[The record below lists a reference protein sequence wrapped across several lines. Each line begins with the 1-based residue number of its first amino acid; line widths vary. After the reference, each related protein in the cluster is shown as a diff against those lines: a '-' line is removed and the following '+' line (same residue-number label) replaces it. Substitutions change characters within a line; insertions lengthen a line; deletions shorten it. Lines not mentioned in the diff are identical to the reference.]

1 MKFIDETIILVK
13 AGNGGNGCLS
23 FRREKYIP
31 FGGPDGGDG
40 GQGGSVIIKA
50 KDGLNTLADFRN
62 RSKFIAPNGKTGG
75 GKNKKG
81 RSGDDLVIQL
91 PAGSVIYDLDT
102 EELICDLEKDGQS
115 IVIATGGEF
124 GLGNARF
131 KTSTNRAPRKTTD
144 GKIGEERQLK
154 IVLKVLADV
163 GLIGL
168 PNVGKSSILAAVSM
182 AKPKI
187 ANYAFTTIHPNL
199 GVVLI
204 SDYEKFVVADL
215 PGLIVGAS
223 TGAGLGI
230 QFLKHISRTRLLL
243 HVIDVSKN
251 KLDQIIKDVDM
262 IAKELKDYDQDL
274 SKKDK
279 WYVFNKIDTLSQ
291 QELKELKNYTE
302 GIIQS
307 NKYYTSAIEG
317 KGLDSLC
324 EDIIEYL
331 RDEMSDEYHENYH
344 GSCSG
349 R

>member
-40 GQGGSVIIKA
+40 GTGGSIIIQA
-50 KDGLNTLADFRN
+50 KEGLNTLADFRN
-62 RSKFIAPNGKTGG
+62 RSKFIAPNGKAGG

-81 RSGDDLVIQL
+81 KSGDDLIIKL
-91 PAGSVIYDLDT
+91 PVGSVIYDLET
-102 EELICDLEKDGQS
+102 EELICDLEKNNQTITMAS
-115 IVIATGGEF
+115 GGEF

-144 GKIGEERQLK
+144 GKEGDERQLK

-163 GLIGL
+163 GLMGL

-204 SDYEKFVVADL
+204 SDYEKFVVADI
-215 PGLIVGAS
+215 PGLIKGAS

-230 QFLKHISRTRLLL
+230 QFLKHISRTKLLL
-243 HVIDVSKN
+243 HVIDVSVN
-251 KLDQIIKDVDM
+251 DVDK
-262 IAKELKDYDQDL
+262 IFEDVNIISNELKDYDDEL
-274 SKKDK
+274 HKKDK
-279 WYVFNKIDTLSQ
+279 WYVFNKIDLLSSKQ
-291 QELKELKNYTE
+291 LEILKRSINAKINNNIFFVSAKDSSGLK
-302 GIIQS
+302 
-307 NKYYTSAIEG
+307 K
-317 KGLDSLC
+317 LC
-324 EDIIEYL
+324 NDIIEYL
-331 RDEMSDEYHENYH
+331 REKI
-344 GSCSG
+344 
-349 R
+349 

>member
-40 GQGGSVIIKA
+40 GTGGSIIIQA
-50 KDGLNTLADFRN
+50 KEGLNTLADFRN
-62 RSKFIAPNGKTGG
+62 RSKFIAPNGKAGG

-81 RSGDDLVIQL
+81 KSGDDLIIKL
-91 PAGSVIYDLDT
+91 PVGSVIYDLET
-102 EELICDLEKDGQS
+102 EELICDLEKNNQTITMAS
-115 IVIATGGEF
+115 GGEF

-144 GKIGEERQLK
+144 GKEGDERQLK

-163 GLIGL
+163 GLMGL

-204 SDYEKFVVADL
+204 SDYEKFVVADI
-215 PGLIVGAS
+215 PGLIKGAS

-230 QFLKHISRTRLLL
+230 QFLKHISRTKLLL
-243 HVIDVSKN
+243 HVIDVSVN
-251 KLDQIIKDVDM
+251 DVDK
-262 IAKELKDYDQDL
+262 IFEDVNIISNELKDYDDEL
-274 SKKDK
+274 HKKDK
-279 WYVFNKIDTLSQ
+279 WYVFNKIDLLSSKQ
-291 QELKELKNYTE
+291 LEILKRSINAKINNNIFFVSAKDSSGLKELCN
-302 GIIQS
+302 
-307 NKYYTSAIEG
+307 
-317 KGLDSLC
+317 
-324 EDIIEYL
+324 DIIEYL
-331 RDEMSDEYHENYH
+331 REKI
-344 GSCSG
+344 
-349 R
+349 

>member
-13 AGNGGNGCLS
+13 AGNGGSGCLS

-40 GQGGSVIIKA
+40 GHGGSIIIEA

-75 GKNKKG
+75 GRNKKG
-81 RSGDDLVIQL
+81 RSGEDLVIKL
-91 PAGSVIYDLDT
+91 PSGSVIYDLET
-102 EELICDLEKDGQS
+102 EELICDLERDGQA
-115 IVIATGGEF
+115 ITIASGGEY

-144 GKIGEERQLK
+144 GTPGEERQLK
-154 IVLKVLADV
+154 IILKVLADV
-163 GLIGL
+163 GLVGS
-168 PNVGKSSILAAVSM
+168 PNVGKSSILAAISM

-230 QFLKHISRTRLLL
+230 QFLKHISRTKLLL
-243 HVIDVSKN
+243 NVIDISKN
-251 KLDQIIKDVDM
+251 NLEVALKDVDV
-262 IAKELKDYDQDL
+262 IAKELKDYDEEL
-274 SKKDK
+274 GRKDK
-279 WYVFNKIDTLSQ
+279 WYIFNKIDMLS
-291 QELKELKNYTE
+291 EKELEILKKSVNNKITKNVFFV
-302 GIIQS
+302 
-307 NKYYTSAIEG
+307 SAKE
-317 KGLDSLC
+317 KLGLDEVC
-324 EDIIEYL
+324 ENIIEYL
-331 RDEMSDEYHENYH
+331 RDLQ
-344 GSCSG
+344 
-349 R
+349 

>member
-13 AGNGGNGCLS
+13 AGNGGSGCLS

-40 GQGGSVIIKA
+40 GHGGSIIIEA

-75 GKNKKG
+75 GRNKKG
-81 RSGDDLVIQL
+81 RSGEDLVIKL
-91 PAGSVIYDLDT
+91 PSGSVIYDLET
-102 EELICDLEKDGQS
+102 EELICDLERDGQA
-115 IVIATGGEF
+115 ITIASGGEY

-144 GKIGEERQLK
+144 GTPGEERQLK
-154 IVLKVLADV
+154 IILKVLADV
-163 GLIGL
+163 GLVGS
-168 PNVGKSSILAAVSM
+168 PNVGKSSILAAISM

-230 QFLKHISRTRLLL
+230 QFLKHISRTKLLL
-243 HVIDVSKN
+243 NVIDISKN
-251 KLDQIIKDVDM
+251 NLEVALKDVDV
-262 IAKELKDYDQDL
+262 IAKELKDYDEEL
-274 SKKDK
+274 GKKDK
-279 WYVFNKIDTLSQ
+279 WYIFNKIDMLS
-291 QELKELKNYTE
+291 EKELEILKKSVNNKITKNVFFV
-302 GIIQS
+302 
-307 NKYYTSAIEG
+307 SAKE
-317 KGLDSLC
+317 KVGLDDLC
-324 EDIIEYL
+324 ENIIEYL
-331 RDEMSDEYHENYH
+331 RDLQ
-344 GSCSG
+344 
-349 R
+349 

>member
-62 RSKFIAPNGKTGG
+62 RSKFIAQNGKTGG

-81 RSGDDLVIQL
+81 RSGDDLIIEL
-91 PAGSVIYDLDT
+91 PAGSVIYDLET

-115 IVIATGGEF
+115 ITIASGGEF

-144 GKIGEERQLK
+144 GKVGEDRQLK

-168 PNVGKSSILAAVSM
+168 PNVGKSSILASISM

-223 TGAGLGI
+223 KGAGLGI
-230 QFLKHISRTRLLL
+230 QFLKHISRTKLLL
-243 HVIDVSKN
+243 HVIDVSEN
-251 KLDQIIKDVDM
+251 ELDQIMKDVDI
-262 IAKELKDYDQDL
+262 IAKELKDYDKEL
-274 SKKDK
+274 SQKDK
-279 WYVFNKIDTLSQ
+279 WYVFNKVDLLN
-291 QELKELKNYTE
+291 EEDLEKLKIHIADKIKVKTYF
-302 GIIQS
+302 
-307 NKYYTSAIEG
+307 TSALD
-317 KGLDSLC
+317 KFGLDELC

-331 RDEMSDEYHENYH
+331 RDEISNEKI
-344 GSCSG
+344 
-349 R
+349 

>member
-1 MKFIDETIILVK
+1 MKFIDETTILVK

-81 RSGDDLVIQL
+81 RSGEDLIIEL
-91 PAGSVIYDLDT
+91 PAGSVIYDLGT
-102 EELICDLEKDGQS
+102 QELIFDLERDGQS
-115 IVIATGGEF
+115 ITIANGGDF

-131 KTSTNRAPRKTTD
+131 KTSTNRAPRKTTN
-144 GKIGEERQLK
+144 GKPGEDRQLK

-168 PNVGKSSILAAVSM
+168 PNVGKSSILASISM

-230 QFLKHISRTRLLL
+230 QFLKHISRTKLLL

-251 KLDQIIKDVDM
+251 QLKQIMNDVD
-262 IAKELKDYDQDL
+262 IISKELKNYDKEL
-274 SKKDK
+274 SQKDK
-279 WYVFNKIDTLSQ
+279 WYVFNKIDALKND
-291 QELKELKNYTE
+291 ELKILKKYIAEKIEFNT
-302 GIIQS
+302 
-307 NKYYTSAIEG
+307 YYTSALKKEG
-317 KGLDSLC
+317 LNDLC

-331 RDEMSDEYHENYH
+331 RDEISDEKI
-344 GSCSG
+344 
-349 R
+349 

>member
-40 GQGGSVIIKA
+40 GIGGSIIIQA
-50 KDGLNTLADFRN
+50 KEGLNTLADFRN
-62 RSKFIAPNGKTGG
+62 RSKFIAPNGKAGG

-81 RSGDDLVIQL
+81 KSGDDLIIKL
-91 PAGSVIYDLDT
+91 PVGSVIYDLET
-102 EELICDLEKDGQS
+102 EELICDLEKNNQTITMAS
-115 IVIATGGEF
+115 GGEF

-144 GKIGEERQLK
+144 GKEGDERQLK

-163 GLIGL
+163 GLMGL

-204 SDYEKFVVADL
+204 SDYEKFVVADI
-215 PGLIVGAS
+215 PGLIQGAS

-230 QFLKHISRTRLLL
+230 QFLKHISRTKLLL
-243 HVIDVSKN
+243 HVIDVSAN
-251 KLDQIIKDVDM
+251 DVDK
-262 IAKELKDYDQDL
+262 IFEDVNIISNELKDYDDEL
-274 SKKDK
+274 HKKDK
-279 WYVFNKIDTLSQ
+279 WYVFNKIDLLSSKQ
-291 QELKELKNYTE
+291 LEILKRSINAKINNN
-302 GIIQS
+302 IFFV
-307 NKYYTSAIEG
+307 SAKDSSG
-317 KGLDSLC
+317 LKGLC
-324 EDIIEYL
+324 NDIIEYL
-331 RDEMSDEYHENYH
+331 REKI
-344 GSCSG
+344 
-349 R
+349 

>member
-40 GQGGSVIIKA
+40 GTGGSIIIQA

-62 RSKFIAPNGKTGG
+62 RSKFIAHNGKAGG

-81 RSGDDLVIQL
+81 KSGDDLIIKL
-91 PAGSVIYDLDT
+91 PVGSVIYDLET
-102 EELICDLEKDGQS
+102 EELICDLEKNNQTITMAS
-115 IVIATGGEF
+115 GGEF

-131 KTSTNRAPRKTTD
+131 KTSTNRAPRKTTE
-144 GKIGEERQLK
+144 GKEGDERQLK

-204 SDYEKFVVADL
+204 SDYEKFVVADI
-215 PGLIVGAS
+215 PGLIKGAS
-223 TGAGLGI
+223 SGAGLGI
-230 QFLKHISRTRLLL
+230 QFLKHISRTKLLL

-251 KLDQIIKDVDM
+251 EVDKIFNDVD
-262 IAKELKDYDQDL
+262 IIDKELRNYDNEL
-274 SKKDK
+274 NKKDK
-279 WYVFNKIDTLSQ
+279 WYIFNKIDLLSSKQ
-291 QELKELKNYTE
+291 LEDLKNS
-302 GIIQS
+302 ISDKIK
-307 NKYYTSAIEG
+307 NNIFFVSA
-317 KGLDSLC
+317 KNSTGLDRLC
-324 EDIIEYL
+324 NNIIKYL
-331 RDEMSDEYHENYH
+331 KDKI
-344 GSCSG
+344 
-349 R
+349 

>member
-1 MKFIDETIILVK
+1 MKFIDETTILVK

-81 RSGDDLVIQL
+81 RSGEDLIIEL

-102 EELICDLEKDGQS
+102 QELIFDLERDGQS
-115 IVIATGGEF
+115 ITIANGGDF

-131 KTSTNRAPRKTTD
+131 KTSTNRAPRKTTN
-144 GKIGEERQLK
+144 GKPGEDRQLK

-168 PNVGKSSILAAVSM
+168 PNVGKSSILASISM

-230 QFLKHISRTRLLL
+230 QFLKHISRTKLLL

-251 KLDQIIKDVDM
+251 QLKQIMNDVD
-262 IAKELKDYDQDL
+262 IISKELKNYDKEL
-274 SKKDK
+274 SQKDK
-279 WYVFNKIDTLSQ
+279 WYVFNKIDALKDD
-291 QELKELKNYTE
+291 ELKILKKYIAEKIEFNT
-302 GIIQS
+302 
-307 NKYYTSAIEG
+307 YYTSALKKEG
-317 KGLDSLC
+317 LNDLC

-331 RDEMSDEYHENYH
+331 RDEISNEKI
-344 GSCSG
+344 
-349 R
+349 

>member
-13 AGNGGNGCLS
+13 AGNGGSGCLS

-40 GQGGSVIIKA
+40 GHGGSIIIEA

-75 GKNKKG
+75 GRNKKG
-81 RSGDDLVIQL
+81 RSGEDLVIKL
-91 PAGSVIYDLDT
+91 PSGSVIYDLET
-102 EELICDLEKDGQS
+102 EELICDLERDGQA
-115 IVIATGGEF
+115 ITIASGGEY

-144 GKIGEERQLK
+144 GTLGEERQLK
-154 IVLKVLADV
+154 IILKVLADV
-163 GLIGL
+163 GLVGS
-168 PNVGKSSILAAVSM
+168 PNVGKSSILAAISM

-230 QFLKHISRTRLLL
+230 QFLKHISRTKLLL
-243 HVIDVSKN
+243 NVIDISKN
-251 KLDQIIKDVDM
+251 NLERALKDVDV
-262 IAKELKDYDQDL
+262 IAKELKDYDEEL
-274 SKKDK
+274 GRKDK
-279 WYVFNKIDTLSQ
+279 WYIFNKIDMLS
-291 QELKELKNYTE
+291 EKELEILKKSVNNKITKNVFFV
-302 GIIQS
+302 
-307 NKYYTSAIEG
+307 SAKE
-317 KGLDSLC
+317 KLGLDEVC
-324 EDIIEYL
+324 ENIIEYL
-331 RDEMSDEYHENYH
+331 RDLQ
-344 GSCSG
+344 
-349 R
+349 

>member
-13 AGNGGNGCLS
+13 AGNGGSGCLS

-40 GQGGSVIIKA
+40 GHGGSIIIEA

-75 GKNKKG
+75 GRNKKG
-81 RSGDDLVIQL
+81 RSGEDLLIKL
-91 PAGSVIYDLDT
+91 PAGSVIYDLET
-102 EELICDLEKDGQS
+102 EELICDLERDGQS
-115 IVIATGGEF
+115 ITIASGWEY

-144 GKIGEERQLK
+144 GTLGEERQLK
-154 IVLKVLADV
+154 IILKVLADV
-163 GLIGL
+163 GLVGL
-168 PNVGKSSILAAVSM
+168 PNVGKSSILAAISM

-230 QFLKHISRTRLLL
+230 QFLKHISRTKLLL
-243 HVIDVSKN
+243 NIIDISKN
-251 KLDQIIKDVDM
+251 NLDAALKDVDV
-262 IAKELKDYDQDL
+262 IAKELKDYDEEL
-274 SKKDK
+274 GKKDK
-279 WYVFNKIDTLSQ
+279 WYVFNKIDMLS
-291 QELKELKNYTE
+291 EKELEILKKSVNNKITKNVFFV
-302 GIIQS
+302 
-307 NKYYTSAIEG
+307 SAKE
-317 KGLDSLC
+317 KLGLDEVC
-324 EDIIEYL
+324 ENIIEYL
-331 RDEMSDEYHENYH
+331 RDLQWKIIKW
-344 GSCSG
+344 
-349 R
+349 

>member
-40 GQGGSVIIKA
+40 GQGGSVVIKA

-81 RSGDDLVIQL
+81 RSGEDLIIEL

-115 IVIATGGEF
+115 ITIANGGEF

-144 GKIGEERQLK
+144 GKKGEDRQLK
-154 IVLKVLADV
+154 IILKVLADV

-168 PNVGKSSILAAVSM
+168 PNVGKSSILSAISM

-243 HVIDVSKN
+243 HVIDVSK
-251 KLDQIIKDVDM
+251 KQLDQIMKDVDI
-262 IAKELKDYDQDL
+262 IAKELRDYDKEL
-274 SKKDK
+274 SHKDK
-279 WYVFNKIDTLSQ
+279 WYVFNKIDSLSND
-291 QELKELKNYTE
+291 ELKILKNNIV
-302 GIIQS
+302 GKINS
-307 NKYYTSAIEG
+307 NTYYTSALEK
-317 KGLDSLC
+317 KGLDNLC
-324 EDIIEYL
+324 EDVIEYL
-331 RDEMSDEYHENYH
+331 RDELSDEKI
-344 GSCSG
+344 
-349 R
+349 

>member
-40 GQGGSVIIKA
+40 GIGGSIIIQA
-50 KDGLNTLADFRN
+50 KEGLNTLADFRN
-62 RSKFIAPNGKTGG
+62 RSKFIAPNGKAGG

-81 RSGDDLVIQL
+81 KSGDDLIIKL
-91 PAGSVIYDLDT
+91 PVGSVIYDLET
-102 EELICDLEKDGQS
+102 EELICDLEKNNQTITMAS
-115 IVIATGGEF
+115 GGEF

-144 GKIGEERQLK
+144 GKEGDERQLK

-163 GLIGL
+163 GLMGL

-204 SDYEKFVVADL
+204 SDYEKFVVADI
-215 PGLIVGAS
+215 PGLIQGAS

-230 QFLKHISRTRLLL
+230 QFLKHISRTKLLL
-243 HVIDVSKN
+243 HVIDVSVN
-251 KLDQIIKDVDM
+251 DVDK
-262 IAKELKDYDQDL
+262 IFEDVNIISNELKDYDDEL
-274 SKKDK
+274 HKKDK
-279 WYVFNKIDTLSQ
+279 WYVFNKIDLLSSKQ
-291 QELKELKNYTE
+291 LEILKRSINAKINNNIFFVSAKDSSGLK
-302 GIIQS
+302 
-307 NKYYTSAIEG
+307 K
-317 KGLDSLC
+317 LC
-324 EDIIEYL
+324 NDIIEYL
-331 RDEMSDEYHENYH
+331 REKI
-344 GSCSG
+344 
-349 R
+349 

>member
-40 GQGGSVIIKA
+40 GTGGSIIIQA
-50 KDGLNTLADFRN
+50 KEGLNTLADFRN
-62 RSKFIAPNGKTGG
+62 RSKFIAPNGKAGG

-81 RSGDDLVIQL
+81 KSGDDLIIKL
-91 PAGSVIYDLDT
+91 PVGSVIYDLET
-102 EELICDLEKDGQS
+102 EELICDLEKNNQTITMAS
-115 IVIATGGEF
+115 GGEF

-144 GKIGEERQLK
+144 GKEGDERQLK

-163 GLIGL
+163 GLMGL

-204 SDYEKFVVADL
+204 SDYEKFVVADI
-215 PGLIVGAS
+215 PGLIQGAS

-230 QFLKHISRTRLLL
+230 QFLKHISRTKLLL
-243 HVIDVSKN
+243 HVIDVSVN
-251 KLDQIIKDVDM
+251 DVDK
-262 IAKELKDYDQDL
+262 IFEDVNIISNELKDYDDEL
-274 SKKDK
+274 HKKDK
-279 WYVFNKIDTLSQ
+279 WYVFNKIDLLSSKQ
-291 QELKELKNYTE
+291 LEILKRSINAKINNNIFFVSAKDSSGLK
-302 GIIQS
+302 
-307 NKYYTSAIEG
+307 K
-317 KGLDSLC
+317 LC
-324 EDIIEYL
+324 NDIIEYL
-331 RDEMSDEYHENYH
+331 REKI
-344 GSCSG
+344 
-349 R
+349 

>member
-13 AGNGGNGCLS
+13 AGNGGSGCLS

-40 GQGGSVIIKA
+40 GHGGSIIIEA

-75 GKNKKG
+75 GRNKKG
-81 RSGDDLVIQL
+81 RSGEDLVIKL
-91 PAGSVIYDLDT
+91 PSGSVIYDLET
-102 EELICDLEKDGQS
+102 EELICDLERDGQA
-115 IVIATGGEF
+115 ITIASGGEY

-144 GKIGEERQLK
+144 GTLGEERQLK
-154 IVLKVLADV
+154 IILKVLADV
-163 GLIGL
+163 GLVGS
-168 PNVGKSSILAAVSM
+168 PNVGKSSILAAISM

-230 QFLKHISRTRLLL
+230 QFLKHISRTKLLL
-243 HVIDVSKN
+243 NVIDISKN
-251 KLDQIIKDVDM
+251 NLEIALKDVDV
-262 IAKELKDYDQDL
+262 IAKELKDYDEEL
-274 SKKDK
+274 GRKDK
-279 WYVFNKIDTLSQ
+279 WYIFNKIDMLS
-291 QELKELKNYTE
+291 EKELEILKKSVNNKITKNVFFV
-302 GIIQS
+302 
-307 NKYYTSAIEG
+307 SAKE
-317 KGLDSLC
+317 KLGLDEVC
-324 EDIIEYL
+324 ENIIEYL
-331 RDEMSDEYHENYH
+331 RDLQ
-344 GSCSG
+344 
-349 R
+349 

>member
-13 AGNGGNGCLS
+13 AGNGGSGCLS

-40 GQGGSVIIKA
+40 GHGGSIIIEA

-75 GKNKKG
+75 GRNKKG
-81 RSGDDLVIQL
+81 RSGEDLVIKL
-91 PAGSVIYDLDT
+91 PSGSVIYDLET
-102 EELICDLEKDGQS
+102 EELICDLERDGQA
-115 IVIATGGEF
+115 ITIASGGEY

-144 GKIGEERQLK
+144 GTPGEERQLK
-154 IVLKVLADV
+154 IILKVLADV
-163 GLIGL
+163 GLVGS
-168 PNVGKSSILAAVSM
+168 PNVGKSSILAAISM

-230 QFLKHISRTRLLL
+230 QFLKHISRTKLLL
-243 HVIDVSKN
+243 NVIDISKN
-251 KLDQIIKDVDM
+251 NLEVALKDVDV
-262 IAKELKDYDQDL
+262 IAQELKDYDEEL
-274 SKKDK
+274 GRKDK
-279 WYVFNKIDTLSQ
+279 WYIFNKIDMLS
-291 QELKELKNYTE
+291 EKELELLKKSVNNKITKNVFFV
-302 GIIQS
+302 
-307 NKYYTSAIEG
+307 SAKE
-317 KGLDSLC
+317 KLGLDEVC
-324 EDIIEYL
+324 ENIIEYL
-331 RDEMSDEYHENYH
+331 RDLQ
-344 GSCSG
+344 
-349 R
+349 

>member
-13 AGNGGNGCLS
+13 AGNGGSGCLS

-40 GQGGSVIIKA
+40 GHGGSIIIEA

-75 GKNKKG
+75 GRNKKG
-81 RSGDDLVIQL
+81 RSGEDLVIKL
-91 PAGSVIYDLDT
+91 PSGSVIYDLET
-102 EELICDLEKDGQS
+102 EELICDLERDGQA
-115 IVIATGGEF
+115 ITIASGGEY

-144 GKIGEERQLK
+144 GTLGEERQLK
-154 IVLKVLADV
+154 IILKVLADV
-163 GLIGL
+163 GLVGS
-168 PNVGKSSILAAVSM
+168 PNVGKSSILAAISM

-230 QFLKHISRTRLLL
+230 QFLKHISRTKLLL
-243 HVIDVSKN
+243 NVIDISKN
-251 KLDQIIKDVDM
+251 NLEGALKDVDV
-262 IAKELKDYDQDL
+262 IAKELKDYDEEL
-274 SKKDK
+274 GRKDK
-279 WYVFNKIDTLSQ
+279 WYIFNKIDMLS
-291 QELKELKNYTE
+291 EKELEILKKSVNNKITKNVFFV
-302 GIIQS
+302 
-307 NKYYTSAIEG
+307 SAKE
-317 KGLDSLC
+317 KVGLDDLC
-324 EDIIEYL
+324 ENIIEYL
-331 RDEMSDEYHENYH
+331 RDLQ
-344 GSCSG
+344 
-349 R
+349 

>member
-40 GQGGSVIIKA
+40 GHGGSIIIQA

-75 GKNKKG
+75 GRNKKG
-81 RSGDDLVIQL
+81 RGGDDLVIQL
-91 PAGSVIYDLDT
+91 PAGSVIYDLET
-102 EELICDLEKDGQS
+102 QELICDLERDGQS
-115 IVIATGGEF
+115 ITIASGGDY

-144 GKIGEERQLK
+144 GTPGEERQLK

-163 GLIGL
+163 GLVGL
-168 PNVGKSSILAAVSM
+168 PNVGKSSILAAISM

-230 QFLKHISRTRLLL
+230 QFLKHISRTKLLL
-243 HVIDVSKN
+243 NVIDISKN
-251 KLDQIIKDVDM
+251 NIDEALKDVDV
-262 IAKELKDYDQDL
+262 IAKELKDYDAGL
-274 SKKDK
+274 GKKDR
-279 WYVFNKIDTLSQ
+279 WYVFNKIDMLNK
-291 QELKELKNYTE
+291 KELEILKKSVNNKIGKNVFFV
-302 GIIQS
+302 
-307 NKYYTSAIEG
+307 SAKE
-317 KGLDSLC
+317 KSGLDDVC
-324 EDIIEYL
+324 EKIIEYL
-331 RDEMSDEYHENYH
+331 RDL
-344 GSCSG
+344 
-349 R
+349 

>member
-13 AGNGGNGCLS
+13 AGNGGSGCLS

-40 GQGGSVIIKA
+40 GHGGSIIIEA

-75 GKNKKG
+75 GRNKKG
-81 RSGDDLVIQL
+81 RSGEDLVIKL
-91 PAGSVIYDLDT
+91 PSGSVIYDLET
-102 EELICDLEKDGQS
+102 EELICDLERDGQA
-115 IVIATGGEF
+115 ITIASGGEY

-144 GKIGEERQLK
+144 GTPGEERQLK
-154 IVLKVLADV
+154 IILKVLADV
-163 GLIGL
+163 GLVGS
-168 PNVGKSSILAAVSM
+168 PNVGKSSILAAISM

-230 QFLKHISRTRLLL
+230 QFLKHISRTKLLL
-243 HVIDVSKN
+243 NVIDISKN
-251 KLDQIIKDVDM
+251 NLEIALKDVDV
-262 IAKELKDYDQDL
+262 IAKELKDYDEEL
-274 SKKDK
+274 GRKDK
-279 WYVFNKIDTLSQ
+279 WYIFNKIDMLS
-291 QELKELKNYTE
+291 EKELEILKKSVNNKITKNVFFV
-302 GIIQS
+302 
-307 NKYYTSAIEG
+307 SAKE
-317 KGLDSLC
+317 KVGLDDLC
-324 EDIIEYL
+324 ENIIEYL
-331 RDEMSDEYHENYH
+331 RDLQ
-344 GSCSG
+344 
-349 R
+349 

>member
-13 AGNGGNGCLS
+13 AGNGGSGCLS

-40 GQGGSVIIKA
+40 GHGGSIIIEA

-75 GKNKKG
+75 GRNKKG

-91 PAGSVIYDLDT
+91 PAGSVIYDLET

-115 IVIATGGEF
+115 ITIASGGEH

-144 GKIGEERQLK
+144 GTSGEERQLK
-154 IVLKVLADV
+154 IILKVLADV
-163 GLIGL
+163 GLVGL
-168 PNVGKSSILAAVSM
+168 PNVGKSSILAAISM

-230 QFLKHISRTRLLL
+230 QFLKHISRTKLLL
-243 HVIDVSKN
+243 NVIDISKN
-251 KLDQIIKDVDM
+251 NIDGALRDVDV
-262 IAKELKDYDQDL
+262 IAKELKDYDEEL
-274 SKKDK
+274 GKKDK
-279 WYVFNKIDTLSQ
+279 WYVFNKIDMLS
-291 QELKELKNYTE
+291 EKELEILKKSVNNKITKNVFFV
-302 GIIQS
+302 
-307 NKYYTSAIEG
+307 SAKE
-317 KGLDSLC
+317 KSGLNEVC
-324 EDIIEYL
+324 ENIIEYL
-331 RDEMSDEYHENYH
+331 RDLQ
-344 GSCSG
+344 
-349 R
+349 

>member
-13 AGNGGNGCLS
+13 AGNGGSGCLS

-40 GQGGSVIIKA
+40 GHGGSIIIEA

-75 GKNKKG
+75 GRNKKG
-81 RSGDDLVIQL
+81 RSGEDLVIKL
-91 PAGSVIYDLDT
+91 PSGSVIYDLET
-102 EELICDLEKDGQS
+102 EELICDLERDGQA
-115 IVIATGGEF
+115 ITIASGGEY

-144 GKIGEERQLK
+144 GTPGEERQLK
-154 IVLKVLADV
+154 IILKVLADV
-163 GLIGL
+163 GLVGS
-168 PNVGKSSILAAVSM
+168 PNVGKSSILAAISM

-230 QFLKHISRTRLLL
+230 QFLKHISRTKLLL
-243 HVIDVSKN
+243 NVIDISKN
-251 KLDQIIKDVDM
+251 NLEGALKDVDV
-262 IAKELKDYDQDL
+262 IAKELKDYDEEL
-274 SKKDK
+274 GKKDK
-279 WYVFNKIDTLSQ
+279 WYIFNKIDMLS
-291 QELKELKNYTE
+291 EKELEILKKSVNNKITKNVFFV
-302 GIIQS
+302 
-307 NKYYTSAIEG
+307 SAKE
-317 KGLDSLC
+317 KLGLDEVC
-324 EDIIEYL
+324 ENIIEYL
-331 RDEMSDEYHENYH
+331 RDLQ
-344 GSCSG
+344 
-349 R
+349 

>member
-13 AGNGGNGCLS
+13 AGNGGSGCLS

-40 GQGGSVIIKA
+40 GHGGSIIIEA

-75 GKNKKG
+75 GRNKKG
-81 RSGDDLVIQL
+81 RSGEDLVIKL
-91 PAGSVIYDLDT
+91 PSGSVIYDLET
-102 EELICDLEKDGQS
+102 EELICDLERDGQA
-115 IVIATGGEF
+115 ITIASGGEY

-144 GKIGEERQLK
+144 GTLGEERQLK
-154 IVLKVLADV
+154 IILKVLADV
-163 GLIGL
+163 GLVGS
-168 PNVGKSSILAAVSM
+168 PNVGKSSILAAISM

-230 QFLKHISRTRLLL
+230 QFLKHISRTKLLL
-243 HVIDVSKN
+243 NVIDISKN
-251 KLDQIIKDVDM
+251 NLEGALKDVDV
-262 IAKELKDYDQDL
+262 IAKELKDYDEEL
-274 SKKDK
+274 GKKDK
-279 WYVFNKIDTLSQ
+279 WYIFNKIDMLS
-291 QELKELKNYTE
+291 EKELEILKKSVNNKITKNVFFV
-302 GIIQS
+302 
-307 NKYYTSAIEG
+307 SAKE
-317 KGLDSLC
+317 KVGLDDLC
-324 EDIIEYL
+324 ENIIEYL
-331 RDEMSDEYHENYH
+331 RDLQ
-344 GSCSG
+344 
-349 R
+349 

>member
-13 AGNGGNGCLS
+13 AGNGGSGCLS

-40 GQGGSVIIKA
+40 GHGGSIIIEA

-75 GKNKKG
+75 GRNKKG
-81 RSGDDLVIQL
+81 RSGEDLVIKL
-91 PAGSVIYDLDT
+91 PSGSVIYDLET
-102 EELICDLEKDGQS
+102 EELICDLERDGQA
-115 IVIATGGEF
+115 ITIASGGEY

-144 GKIGEERQLK
+144 GTLGEERQLK
-154 IVLKVLADV
+154 IILKVLADV
-163 GLIGL
+163 GLVGS
-168 PNVGKSSILAAVSM
+168 PNVGKSSILAAISM

-230 QFLKHISRTRLLL
+230 QFLKHISRTKLLL
-243 HVIDVSKN
+243 NVIDISKN
-251 KLDQIIKDVDM
+251 NLEVALKDVDV
-262 IAKELKDYDQDL
+262 IAKELKDYDEEL
-274 SKKDK
+274 GRKDK
-279 WYVFNKIDTLSQ
+279 WYIFNKIDMLS
-291 QELKELKNYTE
+291 EKELEILKKSVNNKITKNVFFV
-302 GIIQS
+302 
-307 NKYYTSAIEG
+307 SAKE
-317 KGLDSLC
+317 KLGLDEVC
-324 EDIIEYL
+324 ENIIEYL
-331 RDEMSDEYHENYH
+331 RDLQ
-344 GSCSG
+344 
-349 R
+349 

>member
-13 AGNGGNGCLS
+13 AGNGGSGCLS

-40 GQGGSVIIKA
+40 GHGGSIIIEA

-75 GKNKKG
+75 GRNKKG
-81 RSGDDLVIQL
+81 RSGEDLVIKL
-91 PAGSVIYDLDT
+91 PSGSVIYDLET
-102 EELICDLEKDGQS
+102 EELICDLERDGQA
-115 IVIATGGEF
+115 ITIASGGEY

-144 GKIGEERQLK
+144 GTPGEERQLK
-154 IVLKVLADV
+154 IILKVLADV
-163 GLIGL
+163 GLVGS
-168 PNVGKSSILAAVSM
+168 PNVGKSSILAAISM

-199 GVVLI
+199 GVVLR

-230 QFLKHISRTRLLL
+230 QFLKHISRTKLLL
-243 HVIDVSKN
+243 NVIDISKN
-251 KLDQIIKDVDM
+251 NLEVALKDVDV
-262 IAKELKDYDQDL
+262 IAKELKDYDEEL
-274 SKKDK
+274 GRKDK
-279 WYVFNKIDTLSQ
+279 WYIFNKIDMLS
-291 QELKELKNYTE
+291 EKELEILKKSVNNKITKNVFFV
-302 GIIQS
+302 
-307 NKYYTSAIEG
+307 SAKE
-317 KGLDSLC
+317 KVGLDDLC
-324 EDIIEYL
+324 ENIIEYL
-331 RDEMSDEYHENYH
+331 RDLQ
-344 GSCSG
+344 
-349 R
+349 

>member
-40 GQGGSVIIKA
+40 GIGGSIIIQA
-50 KDGLNTLADFRN
+50 KEGLNTLADFRN
-62 RSKFIAPNGKTGG
+62 RSKFIAPNGKAGG

-81 RSGDDLVIQL
+81 KSGDDLIIKL
-91 PAGSVIYDLDT
+91 PVGSVIYDLET
-102 EELICDLEKDGQS
+102 EELICDLEKNNQTITMAS
-115 IVIATGGEF
+115 GGEF

-144 GKIGEERQLK
+144 GKEGDERQLK

-163 GLIGL
+163 GLMGL

-204 SDYEKFVVADL
+204 SDYEKFVVADI
-215 PGLIVGAS
+215 PGLIKGAS

-230 QFLKHISRTRLLL
+230 QFLKHISRTKLLL
-243 HVIDVSKN
+243 HVIDVSAN
-251 KLDQIIKDVDM
+251 DVDK
-262 IAKELKDYDQDL
+262 IFEDVNIISNELKDYDDEL
-274 SKKDK
+274 HKKDK
-279 WYVFNKIDTLSQ
+279 WYVFNKIDLLSSKQ
-291 QELKELKNYTE
+291 LEILKRSINAKINNNIFFVSAKDSSGLK
-302 GIIQS
+302 
-307 NKYYTSAIEG
+307 K
-317 KGLDSLC
+317 LC
-324 EDIIEYL
+324 NDIIEYL
-331 RDEMSDEYHENYH
+331 REKI
-344 GSCSG
+344 
-349 R
+349 

>member
-40 GQGGSVIIKA
+40 GTGGSIIIQA
-50 KDGLNTLADFRN
+50 KEGLNTLADFRN
-62 RSKFIAPNGKTGG
+62 RSKFIAPNGKAGG

-81 RSGDDLVIQL
+81 KSGDDLIIKL
-91 PAGSVIYDLDT
+91 PVGSVIYDLET
-102 EELICDLEKDGQS
+102 EELICDLEKNNQTITMAS
-115 IVIATGGEF
+115 GGEF

-144 GKIGEERQLK
+144 GKEGNERQLK

-163 GLIGL
+163 GLMGL

-204 SDYEKFVVADL
+204 SDYEKFVVADI
-215 PGLIVGAS
+215 PGLIKGAS

-230 QFLKHISRTRLLL
+230 QFLKHISRTKLLL
-243 HVIDVSKN
+243 HVIDVSVN
-251 KLDQIIKDVDM
+251 DVDK
-262 IAKELKDYDQDL
+262 IFEDVNIISNELKDYDDEL
-274 SKKDK
+274 HKKDK
-279 WYVFNKIDTLSQ
+279 WYVFNKIDLLSSKQ
-291 QELKELKNYTE
+291 LEILKRSINAKINNNIFFVSAKDSSGLK
-302 GIIQS
+302 
-307 NKYYTSAIEG
+307 K
-317 KGLDSLC
+317 LC
-324 EDIIEYL
+324 NDIIEYL
-331 RDEMSDEYHENYH
+331 REKI
-344 GSCSG
+344 
-349 R
+349 

>member
-40 GQGGSVIIKA
+40 GHGGSIIIQA

-75 GKNKKG
+75 GRNKKG
-81 RSGDDLVIQL
+81 RGGDDLVIQL
-91 PAGSVIYDLDT
+91 PAGSVIYDLET
-102 EELICDLEKDGQS
+102 QELICDLERDGQS
-115 IVIATGGEF
+115 ITIASGGDY

-144 GKIGEERQLK
+144 GTPGEERQLK

-163 GLIGL
+163 GLVGL
-168 PNVGKSSILAAVSM
+168 PNVGKSSILAAISM

-230 QFLKHISRTRLLL
+230 QFLKHISRTKLLL
-243 HVIDVSKN
+243 NVIDISKN
-251 KLDQIIKDVDM
+251 NIDEALKDVDV
-262 IAKELKDYDQDL
+262 IAKELKDYDAEL
-274 SKKDK
+274 GKKDR
-279 WYVFNKIDTLSQ
+279 WYVFNKIDMLNK
-291 QELKELKNYTE
+291 KELEILKKSVNNKN
-302 GIIQS
+302 GK
-307 NKYYTSAIEG
+307 NVFFVSAKE
-317 KGLDSLC
+317 KSGLDDVC
-324 EDIIEYL
+324 EKIIEYL
-331 RDEMSDEYHENYH
+331 RDL
-344 GSCSG
+344 
-349 R
+349 

>member
-40 GQGGSVIIKA
+40 GIGGSIIIQA
-50 KDGLNTLADFRN
+50 KEGLNTLADFRN
-62 RSKFIAPNGKTGG
+62 RSKFIAPNGKAGG

-81 RSGDDLVIQL
+81 KSGDDLIIKL
-91 PAGSVIYDLDT
+91 PVGSVIYDLET
-102 EELICDLEKDGQS
+102 EELICDLEKNNQTITMAS
-115 IVIATGGEF
+115 GGEF

-144 GKIGEERQLK
+144 GKEGDERQLK

-163 GLIGL
+163 GLMGL

-204 SDYEKFVVADL
+204 SDYEKFVVADI
-215 PGLIVGAS
+215 PGLIQGAS

-230 QFLKHISRTRLLL
+230 QFLKHISRTKLLL
-243 HVIDVSKN
+243 HVIDVSAN
-251 KLDQIIKDVDM
+251 DVDK
-262 IAKELKDYDQDL
+262 IFEDVNIISNELKDYDDEL
-274 SKKDK
+274 HKKDK
-279 WYVFNKIDTLSQ
+279 WYVFNKIDLLSSKQ
-291 QELKELKNYTE
+291 LEILKRSINAKINNNIFFVSAKDSSGLK
-302 GIIQS
+302 
-307 NKYYTSAIEG
+307 K
-317 KGLDSLC
+317 LC
-324 EDIIEYL
+324 NDIIEYL
-331 RDEMSDEYHENYH
+331 REKI
-344 GSCSG
+344 
-349 R
+349 

>member
-13 AGNGGNGCLS
+13 AGNGGSGCLS

-40 GQGGSVIIKA
+40 GHGGSIIIEA

-75 GKNKKG
+75 GRNKKG
-81 RSGDDLVIQL
+81 RSGEDLVIKL
-91 PAGSVIYDLDT
+91 PSGSVIYDLET
-102 EELICDLEKDGQS
+102 EELICDLERDGQA
-115 IVIATGGEF
+115 ITIASGGEY

-144 GKIGEERQLK
+144 GTPGEERQLK
-154 IVLKVLADV
+154 IILKVLADV
-163 GLIGL
+163 GLVGS
-168 PNVGKSSILAAVSM
+168 PNVGKSSILAAISM

-230 QFLKHISRTRLLL
+230 QFLKHISRTKLLL
-243 HVIDVSKN
+243 NVIDISKN
-251 KLDQIIKDVDM
+251 NLEGALKDVDV
-262 IAKELKDYDQDL
+262 IAKELKDYDEEL
-274 SKKDK
+274 GKKDK
-279 WYVFNKIDTLSQ
+279 WYIFNKIDMLS
-291 QELKELKNYTE
+291 EKELEILKKSVNNKITKNVFFV
-302 GIIQS
+302 
-307 NKYYTSAIEG
+307 SAKE
-317 KGLDSLC
+317 KVGLDDLC
-324 EDIIEYL
+324 ENIIEYL
-331 RDEMSDEYHENYH
+331 RDLQ
-344 GSCSG
+344 
-349 R
+349 

>member
-13 AGNGGNGCLS
+13 AGNGGSGCLS

-40 GQGGSVIIKA
+40 GHGGSIIIEA

-75 GKNKKG
+75 GRNKKG
-81 RSGDDLVIQL
+81 RSGEDLVIKL
-91 PAGSVIYDLDT
+91 PSGSVIYDLET
-102 EELICDLEKDGQS
+102 EELICDLERDGQA
-115 IVIATGGEF
+115 ITIASGGEY

-144 GKIGEERQLK
+144 GTLGEERQLK
-154 IVLKVLADV
+154 IILKVLADV
-163 GLIGL
+163 GLVGS
-168 PNVGKSSILAAVSM
+168 PNVGKSSILAAISM

-230 QFLKHISRTRLLL
+230 QFLKHISRTKLLL
-243 HVIDVSKN
+243 NVIDISKN
-251 KLDQIIKDVDM
+251 NLEVALKDVDV
-262 IAKELKDYDQDL
+262 IAKELKDYDEEL
-274 SKKDK
+274 GKKDK
-279 WYVFNKIDTLSQ
+279 WYIFNKIDMLS
-291 QELKELKNYTE
+291 EKELEILKKSVNNKITKNVFFV
-302 GIIQS
+302 
-307 NKYYTSAIEG
+307 SAKE
-317 KGLDSLC
+317 KVGLDDLC
-324 EDIIEYL
+324 ENIIEYL
-331 RDEMSDEYHENYH
+331 RDLQ
-344 GSCSG
+344 
-349 R
+349 